1 MMTVIDRTKNKHEIT
16 GRLEAIV
23 ALVIENARDV
33 ALPLNAQIVFDCAG
47 GKVSATIKKQMGES
61 RPED

>member
-23 ALVIENARDV
+23 TLVIENAIEV
-33 ALPLNAQIVFDCAG
+33 ALPLNAQVIFDCAG
-47 GKVSATIKKQMGES
+47 GKVSATIKHQLGDT
-61 RPED
+61 RPET